1 MTTKVPQESISEKIQ
16 LLSSFQVDIR
26 CWFDEKYDQSEAEAI
41 RSRINRNVRRVC
53 NIVTETGC
61 LKLMTVAP
69 PAAIGGLMI
78 SNANP
83 FDSVL
88 ETYYGLSFIPSIVDM
103 LDESI
108 GVLEAN
114 KPQQIIEP
122 TGWTRVD
129 RNIDKIIQALA
140 QANSE
145 EDYQTIGLLCRE
157 AIISLAQ
164 AVYDPAFHPP
174 LDEVKPSET
183 DAKRMLES
191 YITAELSGSSNEV
204 LRKYAKDA
212 YQLAVTV
219 QHKRSANFREAA
231 LCVEATRS
239 LTNTIAIISGQRN
252 P

>member
-1 MTTKVPQESISEKIQ
+1 MTTKVPQEITSEKIQ

-26 CWFDEKYDQSEAEAI
+26 CWFDGKYAQSEADAI

-53 NIVTETGC
+53 SIVSETGC
-61 LKLMTVAP
+61 LKLITVAP
-69 PAAIGGLMI
+69 PAAVGGLMI
-78 SNANP
+78 RNANP

-88 ETYYGLSFIPSIVDM
+88 ETYYGLPFVPAIVDM
-103 LDESI
+103 LDEAT
-108 GVLEAN
+108 GVLEEN

-129 RNIDKIIQALA
+129 RNRDKITQVLA
-140 QANSE
+140 QANNE
-145 EDYQTIGLLCRE
+145 EDYQTVGLLCRE

-164 AVYDPAFHPP
+164 AVYDPAFHLP

-191 YITAELSGSSNEV
+191 YITAELSGSPNEV
-204 LRKYAKDA
+204 LRKYVKDV
-212 YQLAVTV
+212 YQLAVTL

-231 LCVEATRS
+231 LCVEATCS
-239 LTNTIAIISGQRN
+239 LANIISIISGQRD